1 MYPLRRG
8 PEQLEGP
15 LIPSPPQ
22 ISCFFNYVIFLA
34 TVVLT
39 VRQLTVR
46 IPTSHAGIQRKSRK
60 NPVVRRERWGTL
72 GIHILLELP
81 VFSDVCHHA
90 LS

>member
-1 MYPLRRG
+1 MYPLRKG

-22 ISCFFNYVIFLA
+22 ISCFLNYVIFLA

-46 IPTSHAGIQRKSRK
+46 IPML
-60 NPVVRRERWGTL
+60 TL
-72 GIHILLELP
+72 GFSAKAAKIRWLGGSDGEL
-81 VFSDVCHHA
+81 
-90 LS
+90 